1 MRKDEGPSPSW
12 RKGSGARS
20 LSTGSLAEYVEAAGH
35 SEYGDTF
42 SARDV
47 RVLLYTSLFLSSSV
61 GCYIYFKKTTNVMPN
76 MLFPVM
82 QTTVFSFLLMFL
94 LLSKLSFG
102 KLVRLNRSSEGEI
115 HDQTCSY
122 RSRTALVGLLD
133 ALAFCLAIVGGIYT
147 KGTSQVLLQQ
157 AGLPLIALATGSSG
171 KKRLEFLQVVGS
183 LVIVIGMYAL
193 MTQAGVVGST
203 DTYTSPW
210 NPVLFNSLFVLSSV
224 PATIANT
231 LRQQILSE
239 EGNVDVM
246 SWYAWKSLAQL
257 LFGFLLVPMNMWTKS
272 VSLPTGVIHSSS
284 EALNCESL
292 YRPFSALACRIYEA
306 SVQPTQYLH
315 YLPPCSDCTD
325 SGESLPLFIVFS
337 LLQSFAALML
347 YCEAPAGVPYL
358 TSVVRIPLVVGCF
371 SLVARE
377 GLSSAEI
384 PGFML
389 VILGVLM
396 FRTEFTPDSAR
407 FAAGFKYV
415 SAPFLGPGVS
425 EAFACQI
432 ERNEAEQPLPVR
444 SPPPAVYRKKQF
456 FSCNSA
462 QEPGKTKPSR
472 EGTPLR
478 NVQVPRR
485 YGSCENA
492 EERGLSHSPSP
503 LSRFTPFTA
512 PVVTSC
518 LDLEV
523 ERGTVEDPE

>member
-1 MRKDEGPSPSW
+1 LGVV
-12 RKGSGARS
+12 GS
-20 LSTGSLAEYVEAAGH
+20 
-35 SEYGDTF
+35 
-42 SARDV
+42 
-47 RVLLYTSLFLSSSV
+47 
-61 GCYIYFKKTTNVMPN
+61 
-76 MLFPVM
+76 
-82 QTTVFSFLLMFL
+82 
-94 LLSKLSFG
+94 
-102 KLVRLNRSSEGEI
+102 
-115 HDQTCSY
+115 
-122 RSRTALVGLLD
+122 
-133 ALAFCLAIVGGIYT
+133 GIYT

-157 AGLPLIALATGSSG
+157 AGLPLIAIATGSSG
-171 KKRLEFLQVVGS
+171 KKRLQFLQIVGS

-193 MTQAGVVGST
+193 VSQAGVVGST

-210 NPVLFNSLFVLSSV
+210 NPLLFNSLFILSTV

-257 LFGFLLVPMNMWTKS
+257 FFGFLLVPMNMWTKS
-272 VSLPTGVIHSSS
+272 VSLPTGVIHRSS
-284 EALNCESL
+284 EALSCGSFN
-292 YRPFSALACRIYEA
+292 RAFGTIACRIYEA
-306 SVQPTQYLH
+306 SVQPTQFLH
-315 YLPPCSDCTD
+315 YLPPCPDCKD

-347 YCEAPAGVPYL
+347 YCEAPAGVAYL
-358 TSVVRIPLVVGCF
+358 SSVVRIPLVVGCF
-371 SLVARE
+371 SLLARE

-389 VILGVLM
+389 VMLGVLM

-432 ERNEAEQPLPVR
+432 ERNEAEQPLPIR
-444 SPPPAVYRKKQF
+444 NPTPAVFRKKQF

-462 QEPGKTKPSR
+462 REQGKPKPSG

-478 NVQVPRR
+478 NVQVPKR
-485 YGSCENA
+485 YGSCESA
-492 EERGLSHSPSP
+492 EDRGFSYSPSP

-512 PVVTSC
+512 PISASS
-518 LDLEV
+518 L
-523 ERGTVEDPE
+523 DPEVGRRNVGQSE

>member
-1 MRKDEGPSPSW
+1 M
-12 RKGSGARS
+12 
-20 LSTGSLAEYVEAAGH
+20 
-35 SEYGDTF
+35 
-42 SARDV
+42 
-47 RVLLYTSLFLSSSV
+47 
-61 GCYIYFKKTTNVMPN
+61 
-76 MLFPVM
+76 
-82 QTTVFSFLLMFL
+82 
-94 LLSKLSFG
+94 SFG

-115 HDQTCSY
+115 NHQTYSY

-157 AGLPLIALATGSSG
+157 AGLPLIALATGSWG
-171 KKRLEFLQVVGS
+171 KKRLEFLQIVGS
-183 LVIVIGMYAL
+183 LVIVIGMYAVI
-193 MTQAGVVGST
+193 TQAGVVGST

-210 NPVLFNSLFVLSSV
+210 NPVLFNSLFVLSTV

-239 EGNVDVM
+239 ECNVDMM
-246 SWYAWKSLAQL
+246 SWYAWKSFAQL

-272 VSLPTGVIHSSS
+272 VSLPNGVIHRSL
-284 EALNCESL
+284 EAPNCGGL
-292 YRPFSALACRIYEA
+292 YRAFGALACRIYEA

-315 YLPPCSDCTD
+315 YLPPCADCTD

-347 YCEAPAGVPYL
+347 FCEAPAGVPYL

-371 SLVARE
+371 SLVAGE
-377 GLSSAEI
+377 GLSGAEI

-389 VILGVLM
+389 VMLGVLL
-396 FRTEFTPDSAR
+396 FRAEFTPDSAR

-415 SAPFLGPGVS
+415 SAPFLGPGVN

-432 ERNEAEQPLPVR
+432 ERNEAEQSLPVR
-444 SPPPAVYRKKQF
+444 SPAPTVDSKKQF

-462 QEPGKTKPSR
+462 QETGKPKPSR

-485 YGSCENA
+485 YGSCESG
-492 EERGLSHSPSP
+492 EDRGLSYSPSP
-503 LSRFTPFTA
+503 LSRITPFTA
-512 PVVTSC
+512 PVSSRC
-518 LDLEV
+518 LESEV
-523 ERGTVEDPE
+523 GEGTVEDPE